1 VAARSIQ
8 QNGGEMAKLTFL
20 GAAGCVTGSKY
31 LVEAAGKRLLVDCGL
46 FQGTSELK
54 DRNWKPLPVD
64 PKTIDYLVLTHA
76 HLDHTGWLPVL
87 VKAGYHGPIFANPA
101 TIELTTILLK
111 DSAHLQ
117 EEDTLHAQK
126 GNYSRHANPEPLYT
140 TEDVDPVLKL
150 MKAMPRSGGFDIV
163 TGGREAADTPEFH
176 MDSYDAGHILGSSS
190 LVLTITEGGKKTVV
204 IFSGDIGRYEQPIL
218 NDPATPAAK
227 ADALICESTYGDREH
242 ETGDPAEM
250 LAGIVNRVAKRGGS
264 IVIPAFAIGRTQT
277 FMYYLRQLEDQ
288 QRIPRLPVYV
298 DSPMAL
304 SATDLYLK
312 HREDHDLEYSRLENA
327 EKGDPLSVHEFHLT
341 RSVEESKAINDVKT
355 PCIIIS
361 ASGMVTGGRV
371 LHHLAQRLPDARN
384 AVILAGFQAE
394 GTRGRALQEGAK
406 VLHLFGQTVAVN
418 AEIVEMGQ
426 FSAHAGKSELLRWL
440 AALPAPPKQTYLTH
454 GEPAAA
460 QSLQQAIQEKFHW
473 KAAVAKYLDTVDLG

>member
-1 VAARSIQ
+1 
-8 QNGGEMAKLTFL
+8 MAKLTFL

-46 FQGTSELK
+46 FQGTHELK
-54 DRNWKPLPVD
+54 DRNWKPLPID
-64 PKTIDYLVLTHA
+64 PKTIDYAMLTHA

-87 VKAGYHGPIFANPA
+87 VKAGYRGPIFANPA
-101 TIELTTILLK
+101 TIELTEILLK

-117 EEDTLHAQK
+117 QEEAENAQRNK
-126 GNYSRHANPEPLYT
+126 WSQHPEPQALYT
-140 TEDVDPVLKL
+140 PEDVDPVLRLLKP
-150 MKAMPRSGGFDIV
+150 MPRSGSFDISPAFRV
-163 TGGREAADTPEFH
+163 TSF
-176 MDSYDAGHILGSSS
+176 DAGHILGSSS
-190 LVLTITEGGKKTVV
+190 LELTITENGKKTVV
-204 IFSGDIGRYEQPIL
+204 VFSGDVGRYNQPIL
-218 NDPATPAAK
+218 NDPTTPSSN
-227 ADALICESTYGDREH
+227 ADVLLCESTYGDREH
-242 ETGDPAEM
+242 PDGDPAEL
-250 LAGIVNRVAKRGGS
+250 LADIVNRVAKRGGS

-304 SATDLYLK
+304 SATDLYLR
-312 HREDHDLEYSRLENA
+312 HREDHDLEFSRE
-327 EKGDPLSVHEFHLT
+327 ESSGKGDPLSVHEFHLA
-341 RSVEESKAINDVKT
+341 RSVEESKSINSVKT

-361 ASGMVTGGRV
+361 ASGMVAGGRV
-371 LHHLAQRLPDARN
+371 LHHLAQRLPDPRN

-406 VLHLFGQTVAVN
+406 VVHLFGQTVPVC

-440 AALPAPPKQTYLTH
+440 AALPAPPRQTYLTH

-473 KAAVAKYLDTVDLG
+473 KAAAAKYLDTVDLG